1 MLNQLFAFVCIFVS
15 ITFFWIHA
23 NYSEIL
29 YFVSLATPSCCL
41 LGVCIIVAV
50 LSTRTAW
57 GCRDHGWSGW
67 VQQICQAAMEAAKEA
82 AAQAWNEGFWCVWD
96 CWFLSTSWSVQFLQ
110 WVLYAIV
117 SIKAGVV
124 IELEVDTYQPTAKC
138 LKLHFFNKALSS
150 SWGLPSCVWIGSLVW
165 VGDARRSRS
174 KRRCVDLTA
183 GWRESFKSNKLMS
196 VDVCLL
202 LFSWHCFI
210 TSGGYCRVYVSK
222 LQGVAWGK
230 TTSGNLRTFDF
241 KTFSS

>member
-138 LKLHFFNKALSS
+138 LKGTCLTKLCRVLGAFQVVSTLAAWF
-150 SWGLPSCVWIGSLVW
+150 GLVMPGGQEAKGGSLIW
-165 VGDARRSRS
+165 QQG
-174 KRRCVDLTA
+174 
-183 GWRESFKSNKLMS
+183 EENPSNPIRWWASMF
-196 VDVCLL
+196 VCC
-202 LFSWHCFI
+202 FFPWHCFI
-210 TSGGYCRVYVSK
+210 TSGGYFRVYVSK
-222 LQGVAWGK
+222 SQGVAWGK
-230 TTSGNLRTFDF
+230 TTSGNLQTFDF